1 MARTKLKQYVD
12 TITVDQDDLDDLAEA
27 MSDVLKYGII
37 QMDDNK
43 LANMASLTA
52 SVIGIVFNL
61 VRPLSIAVGVVGLVA
76 SLSPNLKKQ
85 LEDNIRIA
93 IDDMHGTRRFMKRNG
108 YRKAKLEFPF
118 MDYEDI
124 RLITGRG
131 NILRLQDKN
140 GRWEQP

>member
-27 MSDVLKYGII
+27 MSDVLKYGVI

-93 IDDMHGTRRFMKRNG
+93 IDDMHDTRRFMKRNG

-124 RLITGRG
+124 RLITGKG

>member
-27 MSDVLKYGII
+27 MSDVLKYGVI

-93 IDDMHGTRRFMKRNG
+93 IDDMHDTRRFMKRNG

-118 MDYEDI
+118 FD
-124 RLITGRG
+124 LNITGSNKLHG
-131 NILRLQDKN
+131 VKLFVFC
-140 GRWEQP
+140 

>member
-27 MSDVLKYGII
+27 MSDVLKYGVI

-93 IDDMHGTRRFMKRNG
+93 IDDMHDTRRFMKIPH
-108 YRKAKLEFPF
+108 FS
-118 MDYEDI
+118 
-124 RLITGRG
+124 
-131 NILRLQDKN
+131 
-140 GRWEQP
+140 